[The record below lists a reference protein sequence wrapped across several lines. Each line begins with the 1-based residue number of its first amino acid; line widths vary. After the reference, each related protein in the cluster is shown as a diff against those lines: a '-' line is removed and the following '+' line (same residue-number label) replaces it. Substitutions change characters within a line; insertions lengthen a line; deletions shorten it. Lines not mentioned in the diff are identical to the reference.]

1 MNLFR
6 ISLVIGD
13 IRREIAIDEVGRQL
27 YKKYKLN
34 DDENLFTKEAV
45 EEMRWDQKELMP
57 HYFLIKI
64 VVE

>member
-1 MNLFR
+1 MNIFR

-13 IRREIAIDEVGRQL
+13 IRWEIAIDEAGRQL

-45 EEMRWDQKELMP
+45 EEMR
-57 HYFLIKI
+57 
-64 VVE
+64 

>member
-45 EEMRWDQKELMP
+45 EEMR
-57 HYFLIKI
+57 
-64 VVE
+64 